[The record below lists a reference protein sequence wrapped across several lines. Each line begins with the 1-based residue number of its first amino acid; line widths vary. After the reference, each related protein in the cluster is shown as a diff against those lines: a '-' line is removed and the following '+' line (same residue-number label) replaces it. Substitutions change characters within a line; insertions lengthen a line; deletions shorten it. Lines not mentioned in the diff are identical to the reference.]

1 MAQSRN
7 EGSIRQRVLKGGV
20 YLMTR
25 RVVSLIL
32 GLAGL
37 TLLTRVVGPGAQG
50 LFAAANGLVGYLAAL
65 GLMGI
70 NVYLIR
76 GKRDSPI
83 ELFHLAFWWLLFSGL
98 GLMLAGG
105 GVILLAGHY
114 WVRTEGFIPV
124 ALTLCAT
131 LPFTLVSY
139 VPLALLERELDYR
152 VTTRVEVLSQ
162 LSYYVVGIPM
172 AWLGYGV
179 WSLVAGFVVS
189 QLILPLGFFGATRYR
204 PRWYW
209 NRDALRDML
218 SYSFT
223 QALGG
228 WVYKITNLAPS
239 MILLPLAGKEAVG
252 YLSVANRFIQTISV
266 AKGPAGRL
274 SIPAFARVQDDL
286 PRLTRAVNEAM
297 QLQTLALGVPTAA
310 FVIIAPI
317 VLPML
322 LGARWDINILMMAFS
337 ITAARILLSALF
349 AIQGSAL
356 YVKKQNWLMLKA
368 NIAYGVTF
376 VVVAYPATAFL
387 PQEYKLFGYLVA
399 DMIAHFPTYWYKH
412 WGMRRYI
419 GRPSYRITA
428 IWTAATFCAL
438 FAPIIGEWLYLPAVV
453 LMFNPLSLRELR
465 ALYRDMRAARAT

>member
-1 MAQSRN
+1 
-7 EGSIRQRVLKGGV
+7 
-20 YLMTR
+20 MTR
-25 RVVSLIL
+25 RIASLIL
-32 GLAGL
+32 GLLGL

-50 LFAAANGLVGYLAAL
+50 LFAAASGLVGYLTAL

-70 NVYLIR
+70 DVYLIR
-76 GKRDSPI
+76 EKRDAPL
-83 ELFHLAFWWLLFSGL
+83 ELFHLAFWWLLLSGL
-98 GLMLAGG
+98 GLALAGG

-131 LPFTLVSY
+131 VPFTLVSY
-139 VPLALLERELDYR
+139 VPLALLERELDYQF
-152 VTTRVEVLSQ
+152 TTRVEVASQ

-209 NRDALRDML
+209 NRSALRDML
-218 SYSFT
+218 SYSFM

-228 WVYKITNLAPS
+228 WIYKITSLAPS

-252 YLSVANRFIQTISV
+252 YLSVANRFIQTISF

-274 SIPAFARVQDDL
+274 SIPAFARVQDEL

-297 QLQTLALGVPTAA
+297 QLQTLALGVP
-310 FVIIAPI
+310 IAVFTLVAPLI
-317 VLPML
+317 LPLL
-322 LGARWDINILMMAFS
+322 LGARWDINILIMAFS
-337 ITAARILLSALF
+337 ITVSRILLSALF

-356 YVKKQNWLMLKA
+356 YVMKQNWLMLKA
-368 NIAYGVTF
+368 NIAYGIAF
-376 VVVAYPATAFL
+376 VAVAYPATAFL
-387 PQEYKLFGYLVA
+387 PQEYKLFGYLMA
-399 DMIAHFPTYWYKH
+399 DLIAHFPTYWYKH
-412 WGMRRYI
+412 WGMRQHI
-419 GRPSYRITA
+419 GRPSYGITML
-428 IWTAATFCAL
+428 WTGATFCVL
-438 FAPIIGEWLYLPAVV
+438 FAPLAGWWLYLMAGV
-453 LMFNPLSLRELR
+453 LMLNPLSLRELR
-465 ALYRDMRAARAT
+465 ALYRSLRAVRTTRTVNPPADAD

>member
-1 MAQSRN
+1 MSQSL
-7 EGSIRQRVLKGGV
+7 RQRVLKGGV

-25 RVVSLIL
+25 RLVSLVL

-50 LFAAANGLVGYLAAL
+50 LFASAVGIVTYLTSL

-76 GKRDSPI
+76 EKRDAPI
-83 ELFHLAFWWLLFSGL
+83 ELFHLAFWWLLFAGIGL
-98 GLMLAGG
+98 CVVGG

-114 WVRTEGFIPV
+114 WIRTEGFIPV

-131 LPFTLVSY
+131 VPFTLLSY

-152 VTTRVEVLSQ
+152 ITTRVEVASQ
-162 LSYYVVGIPM
+162 LSYYAVGIAM

-179 WSLVAGFVVS
+179 WSLVTGYVVS

-209 NRDALRDML
+209 NRAALREML

-223 QALGG
+223 QALAG
-228 WVYKITNLAPS
+228 WVYKITNLTPS
-239 MILLPLAGKEAVG
+239 MILLPFAGKEAVG
-252 YLSVANRFIQTISV
+252 YLAIANRFMEVVTF

-286 PRLTRAVNEAM
+286 GRLTRAVSEAM
-297 QLQTLALGVPTAA
+297 RLQTLALGLPFLLFSLAA
-310 FVIIAPI
+310 PWG
-317 VLPML
+317 LPLL
-322 LGARWDINILMMAFS
+322 LGQRWDTEILLTTFA
-337 ITAARILLSALF
+337 ILATRVTLSALF

-356 YVKKQNWLMLKA
+356 YVKKHNMLMLWT
-368 NIAYGVTF
+368 NIVYGVVF
-376 VVVAYPATAFL
+376 LAMVYPLVALL
-387 PQEYKLFGYLVA
+387 PQEYKLYAYVSA
-399 DMIAHFPTYWYKH
+399 DLIAHLPTYWYKH

-419 GRPSYRITA
+419 GRPAYGITA
-428 IWTAATFCAL
+428 LWTGATLCVL
-438 FAPIIGEWLYLPAVV
+438 FAPITSAWLYGLATV
-453 LMFNPLSLRELR
+453 LMLNPWSLRELR
-465 ALYRDMRAARAT
+465 ALLRSIRGSAAAAQP